1 MTTGCERVNVPSVQA
16 TVSRWDEGRRE
27 ASVVLD
33 DGRELPV
40 VAGAIEA
47 AGLVRLRLGQ
57 RLSVD
62 LAADGRRV
70 DAVQM
75 HG

>member
-1 MTTGCERVNVPSVQA
+1 MGVSVPSVQA
-16 TVSRWDEGRRE
+16 TVSRWDEERRE

-33 DGRELPV
+33 DGREFPV
-40 VAGAIEA
+40 VAGAIDTA
-47 AGLVRLRLGQ
+47 DLVRLRPGQ

-62 LAADGRRV
+62 LAPDGRRV

-75 HG
+75 RG